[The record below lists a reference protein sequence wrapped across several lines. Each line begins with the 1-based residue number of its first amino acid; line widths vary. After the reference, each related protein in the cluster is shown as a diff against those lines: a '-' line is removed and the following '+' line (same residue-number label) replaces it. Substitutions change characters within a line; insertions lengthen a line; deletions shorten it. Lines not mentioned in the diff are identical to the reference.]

1 MRITVIG
8 SGYVGLVTAACL
20 ADFGH
25 FVTSV
30 DKDTGKIERLQK
42 GEIPIYEPG
51 LDEVVLRNVGANRL
65 TFTTDLGV
73 GVANSL
79 VIFIAVGTP
88 SLDDGSADLSQVE
101 AVAKEIATAL
111 NDYKVVVNK
120 STVPVGTGRWVRQI
134 ISENIRA
141 EYLRKPVS
149 FDVVSN
155 PEFLREG
162 TALYDFTHPDRIVI
176 GADSEQAKEIMRQV
190 YRNLYL
196 IETPFIMTNVE
207 TAELIKYASNAFLAT
222 KITFINEMANLCEA
236 VGGDVQVVAK
246 AMGLD
251 GRIGSK
257 FLHAGPGYGGS
268 CFPKDTRALAKIARK
283 YGERV
288 SIVDAVV
295 EANENQKK
303 RMVEK
308 IRKALGDLQGKKI
321 ALLGLAFKSNTDDMR
336 EAPSI
341 TIVNGLLASGASI
354 KAHDP
359 EAMAEAEKVFGDR
372 IAYGQDAYDA
382 AKGADAL
389 VIVTEWNAYRRL
401 DLPRLRDLMKDA
413 VLIDLRNIYTPQEAW
428 AAGFR
433 YVGVGRPLKRKSEDY
448 FGSLAHRRNRI
459 PIWKDYSRPRPGFRL
474 R

>member
-1 MRITVIG
+1 MHITVVG

-25 FVTSV
+25 FVTGV
-30 DKDTGKIERLQK
+30 DKDAGKIERLKK

-51 LDEVVLRNVGANRL
+51 LDDVVLRNVQAKRL
-65 TFTTDLGV
+65 DFTTDLSV
-73 GVANSL
+73 GVAKSQ
-79 VIFIAVGTP
+79 VVFIAVGTP
-88 SLDDGSADLSQVE
+88 SLPDGSADLSQVE
-101 AVAKEIATAL
+101 AVAKEVAASL
-111 NDYKVVVNK
+111 QEYKVVVNK
-120 STVPVGTGRWVRQI
+120 STVPVGTGKWVRKI
-134 ISENIRA
+134 IQEN
-141 EYLRKPVS
+141 LRSKVD

-162 TALYDFTHPDRIVI
+162 SALHDFTHPDRVVI
-176 GADSEQAKEIMRQV
+176 GADSEQARELMKEV
-190 YRNLYL
+190 YRALYL
-196 IETPFIMTNVE
+196 IETPFIVTNVE

-251 GRIGSK
+251 GRIGPK

-308 IRKALGDLQGKKI
+308 IQKALGDLHGKTI
-321 ALLGLAFKSNTDDMR
+321 ALLGLAFKPNTDDMR

-341 TIVNGLLASGASI
+341 TIVNGLLAGGASI

-359 EAMAEAEKVFGDR
+359 EAMVEAEKVFGDR
-372 IAYGQDAYDA
+372 IGYCQDVYDT

-389 VIVTEWNAYRRL
+389 VIVTEWNSYRRL
-401 DLPRLRDLMKDA
+401 DLPRLRELMKDA
-413 VLIDLRNIYTPQEAW
+413 ILIDLRNIYTPQEAQ

-433 YVGVGRPLKRKSEDY
+433 YVGVGRS
-448 FGSLAHRRNRI
+448 
-459 PIWKDYSRPRPGFRL
+459 
-474 R
+474 